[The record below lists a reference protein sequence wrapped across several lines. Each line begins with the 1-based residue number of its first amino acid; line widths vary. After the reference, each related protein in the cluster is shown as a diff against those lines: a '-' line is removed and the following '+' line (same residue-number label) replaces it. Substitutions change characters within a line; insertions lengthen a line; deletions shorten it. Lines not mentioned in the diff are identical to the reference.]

1 MKETLLEKELK
12 RFNNILGYKYYL
24 KEDDDLQSLD
34 DEMGGEENF
43 ETAPDTSMENA
54 IDLDDPNK
62 EQTENQSPQNTQ
74 GINVTDIVNKV
85 DDVEDKVVNNND
97 DNLSKIMDTISN
109 LESKL
114 GDMEQILS
122 RIDDLEGKIEDT
134 MPKTPEQKLELRSLD
149 SYPYNVKLDDF
160 WKKDIPGYDVDGGN
174 SETFKKSELVLTQDD
189 VDDYSDQE
197 VRDSFSIP
205 DYDSDEEDKNY
216 KFEKKVAFRTG
227 KGGGW
232 R

>member
-12 RFNNILGYKYYL
+12 RFNNILGYKYYINEAEGDQPL
-24 KEDDDLQSLD
+24 
-34 DEMGGEENF
+34 
-43 ETAPDTSMENA
+43 ETAPDTTMDDVV
-54 IDLDDPNK
+54 DLDAPPAKPEPKD
-62 EQTENQSPQNTQ
+62 TQ

-85 DDVEDKVVNNND
+85 DDVEEKVD
-97 DNLSKIMDTISN
+97 DSDDSLSKIMDTISK
-109 LESKL
+109 LEVKL

-122 RIDDLEGKIEDT
+122 KIDDLENKIEKT

-160 WKKDIPGYDVDGGN
+160 WKKDIPGYDIEKSNG
-174 SETFKKSELVLTQDD
+174 ETFKKKDLVLTQDE

-205 DYDSDEEDKNY
+205 DYDADEEDKNY
-216 KFEKKVAFRTG
+216 KFEKKVAFKTG
-227 KGGGW
+227 PSRMTGGYW
-232 R
+232 

>member
-12 RFNNILGYKYYL
+12 RFNNILGYKYYI
-24 KEDDDLQSLD
+24 KEAEGDKP
-34 DEMGGEENF
+34 F
-43 ETAPDTSMENA
+43 ETADDTTMDDV
-54 IDLDDPNK
+54 IDLDNPVE
-62 EQTENQSPQNTQ
+62 EQQPTSGKDTQ

-85 DDVEDKVVNNND
+85 GDVEEKVVDSD
-97 DNLSKIMDTISN
+97 DNLTKIMDTISS
-109 LESKL
+109 LETKL

-122 RIDDLEGKIEDT
+122 KIDDLENKIEKT

-160 WKKDIPGYDVDGGN
+160 WKKDIPGYDIEKSNG
-174 SETFKKSELVLTQDD
+174 ETFKKKELVLTQDE

-205 DYDSDEEDKNY
+205 DYDADEDDKNY
-216 KFEKKVAFRTG
+216 KFDKKVAFKTG
-227 KGGGW
+227 PSRMTGGYW
-232 R
+232 

>member
-12 RFNNILGYKYYL
+12 RFNNIFGYKYYI
-24 KEDDDLQSLD
+24 KEAEGDKP
-34 DEMGGEENF
+34 F
-43 ETAPDTSMENA
+43 ETADDTTMDDV
-54 IDLDDPNK
+54 IDLDNPVE
-62 EQTENQSPQNTQ
+62 EQQPTSGKDTQ

-85 DDVEDKVVNNND
+85 GDVEEKVVDSD
-97 DNLSKIMDTISN
+97 DNLTKIMDTISS
-109 LESKL
+109 LETKL

-122 RIDDLEGKIEDT
+122 KIDDLENKIEKT

-160 WKKDIPGYDVDGGN
+160 WKKDIPGYDIEKSNG
-174 SETFKKSELVLTQDD
+174 ETFKKKELVLTQDE

-205 DYDSDEEDKNY
+205 DYDADEDDKNY
-216 KFEKKVAFRTG
+216 KFDKKVAFKTG
-227 KGGGW
+227 PSRMTGGYW
-232 R
+232 

>member
-1 MKETLLEKELK
+1 MEKLTFLEKELK

-24 KEDDDLQSLD
+24 KEAE
-34 DEMGGEENF
+34 DEQPF
-43 ETAPDTSMENA
+43 ETASDTTMEDV
-54 IDLDDPNK
+54 IDLDAPPKKPEPKD
-62 EQTENQSPQNTQ
+62 TE

-85 DDVEDKVVNNND
+85 DDVEEKVEGS
-97 DNLSKIMDTISN
+97 DNSLNKIMDTISS

-122 RIDDLEGKIEDT
+122 KINDLEAKIEKT

-160 WKKDIPGYDVDGGN
+160 WKKDIPGYEIEKTNG
-174 SETFKKSELVLTQDD
+174 ETFKKKELVLTQDE
-189 VDDYSDQE
+189 VDDYSDLE

-205 DYDSDEEDKNY
+205 DYDADEDDKGY
-216 KFEKKVAFRTG
+216 KFEKKVAFKTG
-227 KGGGW
+227 PSRMSGGYW
-232 R
+232 

>member
-24 KEDDDLQSLD
+24 KEAEGDKP
-34 DEMGGEENF
+34 F
-43 ETAPDTSMENA
+43 ETAEDTTMDDV
-54 IDLDDPNK
+54 IDLDNPK
-62 EQTENQSPQNTQ
+62 EEQAPSASGEPQ

-85 DDVEDKVVNNND
+85 DDVEEKVVDSD
-97 DNLSKIMDTISN
+97 DSLTKIMDTISS

-122 RIDDLEGKIEDT
+122 KIDDLENKIEKT

-160 WKKDIPGYDVDGGN
+160 WKKDIPGYDIEKSNG
-174 SETFKKSELVLTQDD
+174 ETFKKKDLVLTQDE

-205 DYDSDEEDKNY
+205 DYDADEDDKNY
-216 KFEKKVAFRTG
+216 KFEKKVAFKTG
-227 KGGGW
+227 PSRMTGGYW
-232 R
+232 